1 MSHPKENQCK
11 HTFEIT
17 YKACRAC
24 SGWNTACRRFET
36 QSLQEEEIRQNKNDN
51 PNNFE
56 KWRRIRNQV

>member
-1 MSHPKENQCK
+1 MPHPKENQCK

-36 QSLQEEEIRQNKNDN
+36 KNLQEERIKQDET
-51 PNNFE
+51 E
-56 KWRRIRNQV
+56 KDSETLQTGGAVPDL